1 MEEKVI
7 GNQIK
12 KKFPWKERI
21 FIWALLA
28 YPLIQLAI
36 FYFYVNISAFTLAF
50 KELNV
55 DMSYKWVGFDN
66 FVKVWADFVAPNS
79 QLMTAFFNSII
90 KWLISFT
97 IRTPMV
103 FLLSYY
109 VYKRMP
115 GALFFRIVAMLPTII
130 SSFVISLIFKSFMSN
145 LPKLLA
151 TYGVQMPNVMAIE
164 NSQYHF
170 GVSVIYAIWL
180 SWNTAAI
187 VYPNRMN
194 SIDGS
199 LIESAQLEGCSLLQE
214 LWYII
219 IPMLIPTFTT
229 YTVLGVSGIFSD
241 SGPLFALWSY
251 RVAPEASNIGYFI
264 FNKTTNTGGGDP
276 TLWYSYVAAL
286 GLMTS
291 VISVPL
297 TFGVKKILEKADPMN
312 D

>member
-1 MEEKVI
+1 MSEI
-7 GNQIK
+7 NNQRQIK
-12 KKFPWKERI
+12 KNFPWKERI

-28 YPLIQLAI
+28 YPIIQLAI

-50 KELNV
+50 KDLKP
-55 DMSYKWVGFDN
+55 DMSFEWVGFSN
-66 FVKVWADFVAPNS
+66 FSKVWADFVAPGS
-79 QLMTAFFNSII
+79 TLRIAFKNAIV

-97 IRTPMV
+97 VRTPMV
-103 FLLSYY
+103 FLLSFY
-109 VYKRMP
+109 VFKRMP
-115 GALFFRIVAMLPTII
+115 GALVFRIVAMLPTII
-130 SSFVISLIFKSFMSN
+130 SSFVISLIFSKFMVY
-145 LPKLLA
+145 LPVLFKE
-151 TYGVQMPNVMAIE
+151 YGIEIPNVMSME

-170 GVSVIYAIWL
+170 TVATLYSIWL

-187 VYPNRMN
+187 VYPNRMS

-199 LIESAQLEGCSLLQE
+199 LIESAQLEGCSLLEE
-214 LWYII
+214 LWYIV

-229 YTVLGVSGIFSD
+229 YTVLSVSGIFSD

-251 RVAPEASNIGYFI
+251 RVAPEASNVGYFI
-264 FNKTTNTGGGDP
+264 FNKTTNTGAGDP